1 MFSEADEIGPDK
13 PTEKCGVVSL
23 YSVYEDAAPYIYYC
37 LRAIQHRGQ
46 EAAGIASYSPEKE
59 DIVSIKGLGLVSD
72 VFSPDKLKNL
82 SEKLPGNAGIGHVYY
97 SISLSI
103 PENAQPYVFHTAAG
117 TIAIAHNGILTNAD
131 ELKQRLKKKG
141 HGYYSGSEEE
151 SVSYLLSDSI
161 LSGKSIIS
169 AIKSALSEVE
179 GSYAFSFMINERVFA
194 ARGPLGIRPL
204 CIGELP
210 NGLGYVA
217 ASESVALDA
226 IGAKL
231 IRDVRPGEL
240 VELTASGIKS
250 YQLFDKGESAHC
262 FFEYVYFARADSVI
276 DGREVYRSR
285 MRIGWRLAKESNVAA
300 DVVVPVPDSGR
311 AHATGFSRGSGI
323 KMEEGLM
330 KNRYVARTFIMPDQH
345 LRDISV
351 GEKINPVKSI
361 VDGKRVILVDD
372 SIIRGTTMKRI
383 VKKLRD
389 AGAREV
395 HVRIGSPPVIAPCY
409 LGIDMTNREQFVAY
423 GHTVEEIREI
433 IGADSL
439 AYISIEGLME
449 ALKGEENRFCLGCV
463 TGEYPIK
470 IKGEKLRLQ
479 KTLQDY

>member
-1 MFSEADEIGPDK
+1 MFPEADEIGLDK
-13 PTEKCGVVSL
+13 PVEKCGVVSI
-23 YSVYEDAAPYIYYC
+23 YSRYEDAAPYIYYC
-37 LRAIQHRGQ
+37 LRALQHRGQ
-46 EAAGIASYSPEKE
+46 EAAGIAAYSDKKE
-59 DIVSIKGLGLVSD
+59 DILFEKGLGLVGE
-72 VFSPDKLKNL
+72 VFSPEKLK
-82 SEKLPGNAGIGHVYY
+82 KLPGNSGIGHVYY

-117 TIAIAHNGILTNAD
+117 TIAIAHNGILTNAE
-131 ELKQRLKKKG
+131 ELKERLKKKG

-151 SVSYLLSDSI
+151 SVSYLISDSI
-161 LSGKSIIS
+161 LAGKSLIS

-179 GSYAFSFMINERVFA
+179 GSYAFSFMVNNRVFA
-194 ARGPLGIRPL
+194 IRDPMGIRPL
-204 CIGELP
+204 CLGELP
-210 NGLGYVA
+210 DGLGYVA

-240 VELTASGIKS
+240 VELTDSGIKS
-250 YQLFDKGESAHC
+250 HQLFNKGETAHC
-262 FFEYVYFARADSVI
+262 FFEYVYFARADSI
-276 DGREVYRSR
+276 LDGREAYRSR
-285 MRIGWRLAKESNVAA
+285 MRIGWRLAKESPVSA
-300 DVVVPVPDSGR
+300 DVIVPVPDSGR

-323 KMEEGLM
+323 KLEEGLM

-361 VDGKRVILVDD
+361 VSGKSVVLVDD

-389 AGAREV
+389 AGAKEV

-409 LGIDMTNREQFVAY
+409 LGIDMTEREQFVAY
-423 GHTVEEIREI
+423 GRSVEEIREI

-439 AYISIEGLME
+439 AYISIDGLLE
-449 ALKGEENRFCLGCV
+449 ALKAEENQMCLGCV

-470 IKGEKLRLQ
+470 IKGEKVRLQ